1 MFPANLRL
9 LFIVAVWGEA
19 VIFLLSFENDS
30 DREKF
35 EYMYSKYK
43 NLLLKKAWEIL
54 NDYMLAEDAVS
65 EAFLRLYK
73 NLYKIDDPASNQSI
87 AFIVTIVRNVSLTIL
102 SREKSKSAEPADEE
116 QSDGFDLEESI
127 LSDISSEHIYEILNG
142 IDEDLRGIFL
152 FKFAYGMSHR
162 EIASALKISENNV
175 TVKLHRAKKKL
186 ASILVKEGYA
196 HGIR

>member
-1 MFPANLRL
+1 M
-9 LFIVAVWGEA
+9 
-19 VIFLLSFENDS
+19 IFLLSFENDN

-43 NLLLKKAWEIL
+43 NLLLKKSWEIL

-65 EAFLRLYK
+65 EAFLRIYK
-73 NLYKIDDPASNQSI
+73 NLDKIGDPASNQSI

-102 SREKSKSAEPADEE
+102 SREKSKASEPADEE
-116 QSDGFDLEESI
+116 LCDGFNLEESI
-127 LSDISSEHIYEILNG
+127 LSDISSERIYEILNG
-142 IDEDLRGIFL
+142 IDEDLRSIFL

-162 EIASALKISENNV
+162 EIAKTLRISENNV

-186 ASILVKEGYA
+186 AAILVKEGYA